1 MPKLIEVDAPQAL
14 QLPRE
19 TAASQGAD
27 QAAALGQIGNDAEYM
42 GRALMSYGIDTA
54 KTAASE
60 YRTRLRSLQSEIERQ
75 YDVDERAAQFD
86 SRLPA
91 LREKVL
97 GSHKFASQSVFDQ
110 EAGIYEDDFRYTINE
125 HVQTELL
132 ERKYVGL
139 QSRASDK
146 SAFIA
151 EAENLEEASD
161 EYDSWTAEVDAK
173 LEANDVSA
181 AQARSLKSDAIV
193 GAINNLQDENPEL
206 AGQLLERYRT
216 YISPQQYSS
225 FDNAISQS
233 RDINASLLAA
243 ESVFEQNPDASV
255 PQLRAALGELP
266 LTPKQRKDSLAQ
278 LRQMTS
284 DRETAAVRARD
295 KASRQLLQSTQEVD
309 WPTLDPKEK
318 ATRIAAIKKN
328 KNASPPAVATALKI
342 ATATSPIVTDQNVFG
357 RLWRRPDLVGTPG
370 NTWDELADRVKPDD
384 WQELEKRA
392 AAMQDGTLNASLID
406 STLESN
412 FKTYGIESDA
422 DVGQITLQV
431 RARLRG
437 SKITSDSVQ
446 AAFDSIYKAV
456 KRFDSGGIL
465 NKTGNEFDKVTPGI
479 LAYAEENF
487 PLVVDAIRLKEPY
500 LNPTQLAAEV
510 DKAAKNLQR
519 LDPAAQAEQLRE
531 LEAEVRALTGQ
542 PAAPAPA
549 TPAPEPTQG
558 RLPRIGTFD
567 PLPADFDEPQDV
579 VLLGDNS

>member
-19 TAASQGAD
+19 TAATQGAD
-27 QAAALGQIGNDAEYM
+27 QAAALGQIGKGAEYM

-60 YRTRLRSLQSEIERQ
+60 YRTRLRSLQSKIERE

-161 EYDSWTAEVDAK
+161 EYESWTAEVDAK

-206 AGQLLERYRT
+206 AGQLLEKYRT
-216 YISPQQYSS
+216 YLSPQQYSS

-266 LTPKQRKDSLAQ
+266 LTPKQRKDAMAQ

-295 KASRQLLQSTQEVD
+295 KASRQLLQNTQEVG
-309 WPTLDPKEK
+309 WLTLDPQEK
-318 ATRIAAIKKN
+318 ATRIAAIKRN
-328 KNASPPAVATALKI
+328 KSASPPAVATALKI

-392 AAMQDGTLNASLID
+392 ASMRDGTLNAGVIN

-412 FKTYGIESDA
+412 FKRYGIDSDD

-437 SKITSDSVQ
+437 SKITPDSVQ
-446 AAFDSIYKAV
+446 AAFDDIYKAV
-456 KRFDSGGIL
+456 YRFDTGLFNID
-465 NKTGNEFDKVTPGI
+465 GNEYDTITPGI
-479 LAYAEENF
+479 IAEAEENF
-487 PLVVDAIRLKEPY
+487 PVVVAAIRQREPD
-500 LNPTQLAAEV
+500 LNPDQLAARV
-510 DKAAKNLQR
+510 DRAMKNLQAME
-519 LDPAAQAEQLRE
+519 PAARGQQLRL
-531 LEAEVRALTGQ
+531 LEAELRALTGQ

-558 RLPRIGTFD
+558 RPPRIGTFD
-567 PLPADFDEPQDV
+567 PLPANFDEPEEV
-579 VLLGDNS
+579 ILLGDNS